1 LLADAPPGSRNAQ
14 RLGSAGAGRTA
25 GAVLAGRAVT
35 RCGGSKPRPPTAAGV
50 TRDLDGRPG
59 GQPACAISPLRSGQ
73 RLALRRASGRRFLD
87 RIPAIRSARSL
98 NAGARSSA
106 NAIAAL
112 SGPSLLSLLTDAG
125 AAVSQLL
132 ILLTN
137 VLNGFVLSIS
147 LQRLLANILSGVVE
161 YALIISG
168 VLGILTRL

>member
-1 LLADAPPGSRNAQ
+1 VSAGVAHLFSQYAGGAQALAGKASVFHEQ
-14 RLGSAGAGRTA
+14 FVQQLKAGAGSYA
-25 GAVLAGRAVT
+25 
-35 RCGGSKPRPPTAAGV
+35 SIEAAN
-50 TRDLDGRPG
+50 
-59 GQPACAISPLRSGQ
+59 A
-73 RLALRRASGRRFLD
+73 ALLG
-87 RIPAIRSARSL
+87 PL

-106 NAIAAL
+106 SAIAAL

>member
-1 LLADAPPGSRNAQ
+1 VSAGVAHLFSQYAGGAQALAGKASVFHEQ
-14 RLGSAGAGRTA
+14 FVKELKAGAGSYA
-25 GAVLAGRAVT
+25 
-35 RCGGSKPRPPTAAGV
+35 SIEAAN
-50 TRDLDGRPG
+50 
-59 GQPACAISPLRSGQ
+59 A
-73 RLALRRASGRRFLD
+73 ALLG
-87 RIPAIRSARSL
+87 PL

-112 SGPSLLSLLTDAG
+112 S
-125 AAVSQLL
+125 
-132 ILLTN
+132 TN